1 MEWAKAKARA
11 ERWTEEVELVQE
23 EMRRTIESCRWKA
36 NWWRANAAVRRDITP
51 ELADGL
57 AAYAFE
63 HADLEERF
71 AQDLERRWAVIRRR
85 AQALI
90 ENDFELNE
98 DENNGDEPPVPIVEP
113 ADTVMLNLRELE
125 TLGDD
130 SDDED

>member
-11 ERWTEEVELVQE
+11 ERWTEEVQLVQE
-23 EMRRTIESCRWKA
+23 EMRRTITYCRHRA
-36 NWWRANAAVRRDITP
+36 EWWRSRAALRRDVPP

-71 AQDLERRWAVIRRR
+71 AADLERRWAVVR
-85 AQALI
+85 AKAREFIDSGYKFPERPDQEPETAPAL
-90 ENDFELNE
+90 
-98 DENNGDEPPVPIVEP
+98 P
-113 ADTVMLNLRELE
+113 AETITLNLRELDALE
-125 TLGDD
+125 D